1 MIIMSE
7 KENKENIERKLSKTQ
22 KISGT
27 WRIWSIYIFVMG
39 KDSLTA
45 VLPLDYQGYNNI
57 FMEYFTYYKVLHVKR
72 WHFGYFHSGL

>member
-27 WRIWSIYIFVMG
+27 RRIWSIYIVILR
-39 KDSLTA
+39 KDPLMA
-45 VLPLDYQGYNNI
+45 ALPLDYLGYNYI
-57 FMEYFTYYKVLHVKR
+57 IAEYFTY
-72 WHFGYFHSGL
+72 

>member
-27 WRIWSIYIFVMG
+27 WRIWSIYNFVMG

-57 FMEYFTYYKVLHVKR
+57 MEYFTYYKVLHVKR